1 MIVGIIIGVFIGGII
16 GVSIMCL
23 LYYHN
28 LKNKNG

>member
-16 GVSIMCL
+16 GVSVMCL

-28 LKNKNG
+28 

>member
-16 GVSIMCL
+16 GVSVMCL

-28 LKNKNG
+28 LRK